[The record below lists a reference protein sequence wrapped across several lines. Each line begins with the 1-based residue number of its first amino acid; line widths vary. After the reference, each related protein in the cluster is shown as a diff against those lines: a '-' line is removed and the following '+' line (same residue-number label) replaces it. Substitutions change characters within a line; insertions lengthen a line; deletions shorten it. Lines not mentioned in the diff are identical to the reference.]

1 MLIGYQKPH
10 KPVSTNT
17 IVCWLKN
24 VMAKAGIDT
33 SVYKAQSTRAAVT
46 SAAKGKQVPIDTILC
61 TVGWSSESTFVRFY
75 DKPIQDTA
83 KNLGHELLHNSCS
96 CL

>member
-1 MLIGYQKPH
+1 MLTGYQKPH

-17 IVCWLKN
+17 IARWLKN

-33 SVYKAQSTRAAVT
+33 SVYKAHSTRAAVI
-46 SAAKGKQVPIDTILC
+46 SAAKGKQVPIDTILA
-61 TVGWSSESTFVRFY
+61 TAGWSSESTFARFY
-75 DKPIQDTA
+75 NKPIQDTA
-83 KNLGHELLHNSCS
+83 KNFGHELLHSSCS